1 MEVRKRFE
9 NDKLKKLDVYKRQ
22 VFDLSNVAKLIVKSA
37 FSDKMEES
45 FNCISLSEIE
55 VSLSIG
61 VEQMPT
67 LSTIG
72 SPAIVR
78 SISIGNSVIV
88 LIFDFFNIELSFIF
102 VL

>member
-1 MEVRKRFE
+1 MAFNSLPDAANFNFPIE
-9 NDKLKKLDVYKRQ
+9 
-22 VFDLSNVAKLIVKSA
+22 VFDLSNVEKLIVKSA

-72 SPAIVR
+72 YPAIVR

>member
-1 MEVRKRFE
+1 MVFNTLPDAANFNFPIE
-9 NDKLKKLDVYKRQ
+9 
-22 VFDLSNVAKLIVKSA
+22 VFDLSNVEKLIVKSA

-88 LIFDFFNIELSFIF
+88 LIFDFFNTELSFIF

>member
-1 MEVRKRFE
+1 ME
-9 NDKLKKLDVYKRQ
+9 
-22 VFDLSNVAKLIVKSA
+22 KLIVKSA

-72 SPAIVR
+72 CPAIVR
-78 SISIGNSVIV
+78 FISIGNSVIV
-88 LIFDFFNIELSFIF
+88 LIFDFFNTELSFIF